1 MIDCTQ
7 VTDFNRNRNE
17 LQEFFIFAFAV
28 AGKGS
33 KVTQAKCNYLF
44 DILYE
49 QQAVD
54 VDGADDFV
62 AQNVASM
69 GPLEYMAWQDWQW
82 VEGWLSLPLPP
93 EICEQYWLKES
104 KGGLGKYET
113 WKKMLQFIAE
123 GPLAFNEVDSILRK
137 CSIKF
142 LEEIPGVRFKTS
154 RFFTLHSR
162 EDAHCIPLDTHILR
176 FLRDHGHDA
185 PTKTPGGK
193 IEYAKWEK
201 IAIKEL
207 GKKWHDSLAD
217 RLGHNW
223 LAQADLETWKEYSGN
238 YTDPKDGDSKEWIK
252 K

>member
-69 GPLEYMAWQDWQW
+69 GPLEYMA
-82 VEGWLSLPLPP
+82 
-93 EICEQYWLKES
+93 C
-104 KGGLGKYET
+104 
-113 WKKMLQFIAE
+113 
-123 GPLAFNEVDSILRK
+123 LAVSQLF
-137 CSIKF
+137 
-142 LEEIPGVRFKTS
+142 
-154 RFFTLHSR
+154 
-162 EDAHCIPLDTHILR
+162 
-176 FLRDHGHDA
+176 
-185 PTKTPGGK
+185 
-193 IEYAKWEK
+193 
-201 IAIKEL
+201 
-207 GKKWHDSLAD
+207 
-217 RLGHNW
+217 
-223 LAQADLETWKEYSGN
+223 
-238 YTDPKDGDSKEWIK
+238 
-252 K
+252 

>member
-123 GPLAFNEVDSILRK
+123 GPLAFNDLDRMLRE
-137 CSIKF
+137 CSIKK

>member
-33 KVTQAKCNYLF
+33 KVTQAKVNYLLE
-44 DILYE
+44 IVY
-49 QQAVD
+49 QNQAID
-54 VDGADDFV
+54 VESADDFV
-62 AQNVASM
+62 AQNIASM
-69 GPLEYMAWQDWQW
+69 GPLEYMAWVDWKW
-82 VEGWLSLPLPP
+82 AHEWLSYPLTQN
-93 EICEQYWLKES
+93 ICKEYWLKES

-113 WKKMLQFIAE
+113 WKKMLHWVAQ
-123 GPLAFNEVDSILRK
+123 GPLAFGSLDRALRN
-137 CSIKF
+137 CSVNL

-176 FLRDHGHDA
+176 FLRDRGYFA

-193 IEYAKWEK
+193 VEYAKWEK
-201 IAIKEL
+201 IAMQEL
-207 GKKWHDSLAD
+207 KKQGYATLAE
-217 RLGHNW
+217 
-223 LAQADLETWKEYSGN
+223 ADLETWKEYSGN
-238 YTDPKDGDSKEWIK
+238 YTDPKDGDSKEWRK
-252 K
+252 KLI